1 MRILSSIEREINI
14 YYNNIKS
21 FKNQISLQEYSG
33 SFGDLDVLLPFLL
46 DLSKRNLIY
55 LPGAFFWGGF
65 FNIVTAIQW
74 NIPMPVQPMKAISSV
89 ALTDGL
95 TYNEVISSGLITS
108 AVVTL
113 LGLTHTI
120 YIVNRFIPK
129 DVVSGMQLG
138 LGLNMMKKGITT
150 IKDTNTWLALDSY
163 FSALLIGICTLFL
176 FKFKKC
182 PVALILF
189 LSGFIVAL
197 IDVSSNPNISLE
209 KGFNISNLE
218 FSPINPIINN
228 AYNLTTS
235 DFYNGLIKGA
245 LPQIPLTILNSVI
258 SVGDLA
264 MELFPNTNPPISKAS
279 ISTSIGIMNTIGC
292 LLGGMPMCHGAGGL
306 AGQYRFGARGGFSML
321 VIGCEKIFIAIF
333 LGKSL
338 EQLLAIYPD
347 VILGI
352 LLFFSGL
359 QLAIVGIDKS
369 STKITVATAGI
380 ILSSNTWIGSLCG
393 LLIYYIDKMS
403 VNNNNCIKKLS
414 LLPMTLIR

>member
-1 MRILSSIEREINI
+1 MKIFTTINSEFKV

-46 DLSKRNLIY
+46 DLSKRGLIF

-65 FNIVTAIQW
+65 FNIITAIQW

-95 TYNEVISSGLITS
+95 TYNEVITSGLITS

-113 LGLTHTI
+113 LGLTRTI

-138 LGLNMMKKGITT
+138 LGLNMIKKGITT
-150 IKDTNTWLALDSY
+150 IKDTDEWIAIDSY
-163 FSALLIGICTLFL
+163 FSASLIGICTLFL
-176 FKFKKC
+176 FKFNRC

-189 LSGFIVAL
+189 LVGFILAL
-197 IDVSSNPNISLE
+197 IDATTNPNISLE

-218 FSPINPIINN
+218 FNLINPIINN
-228 AYNLTTS
+228 AYNLTAL

-264 MELFPNTNPPISKAS
+264 MELFPNTNPPITKAS
-279 ISTSIGIMNTIGC
+279 IATSIGIMNTIGC

-321 VIGCEKIFIAIF
+321 IIGSEKILIAIF
-333 LGKSL
+333 LGTTL
-338 EQLLAIYPD
+338 EQLLTIYPD
-347 VILGI
+347 IILGI

-359 QLAIVGIDKS
+359 QLAVVGIDKS
-369 STKITVATAGI
+369 STKITIATAGI

-393 LLIYYIDKMS
+393 LLIYYIEKMN
-403 VNNNNCIKKLS
+403 VNNCLKKFS

>member
-1 MRILSSIEREINI
+1 MQILAYIEREINI

-46 DLSKRNLIY
+46 DLSKRQLIF

-74 NIPMPVQPMKAISSV
+74 NIPMPVQPMKAISSI

-95 TYNEVISSGLITS
+95 TYNEVITSGLITS

-113 LGLTHTI
+113 LGLTRTI
-120 YIVNRFIPK
+120 YIVNRYIPK
-129 DVVSGMQLG
+129 DIVSGMQLG
-138 LGLNMMKKGITT
+138 LGLNMIKKGITT
-150 IKDTNTWLALDSY
+150 IKDTNTWLAMNSY
-163 FSALLIGICTLFL
+163 FSASIIGICTLFL

-189 LSGFIVAL
+189 LSGFILAL

-209 KGFNISNLE
+209 TGFNISNLE
-218 FSPINPIINN
+218 FGLINPIINN

-235 DFYNGLIKGA
+235 DFYNGFIKGA

-279 ISTSIGIMNTIGC
+279 IATSIGIMNTIGC
-292 LLGGMPMCHGAGGL
+292 LFGGMPMCHGAGGL
-306 AGQYRFGARGGFSML
+306 AGQYKFGARGGFSML
-321 VIGCEKIFIAIF
+321 IIGCEKIIIAIF
-333 LGKSL
+333 LGRSL
-338 EQLLAIYPD
+338 EQILTIYPD

-359 QLAIVGIDKS
+359 QLAVVGIDKS
-369 STKITVATAGI
+369 STKITVATVYHEGF
-380 ILSSNTWIGSLCG
+380 
-393 LLIYYIDKMS
+393 
-403 VNNNNCIKKLS
+403 V
-414 LLPMTLIR
+414 